1 MKARF
6 TRTSIYLAL
15 GAVATSLVSMQ
26 AVGQTKTTYKEKDL
40 GIIPVQQD
48 QPDLTGL
55 WYHIN
60 ERQVQ
65 QANEEFA
72 RLKALYPGWQVPQ
85 EVETELNRINGR
97 LKGTIKPVASKPK
110 TERTQPEQLIEP
122 APKAIEQ
129 VAESGESTGST
140 QKQQAV
146 PASKALPLEQFAQ
159 LTPKARANASRQ
171 QVETLIALSN
181 QLKRTDFYLL
191 MGWTSIDKGML
202 EMAVQQ
208 FTEAL
213 HSSVRDIDKQS
224 AQQGLNSVTGIKLQ
238 QALSLLDTTRLA
250 QFLKSDDNGYVKE
263 VLQGAAWQQYDAKNY
278 DFAEALFDL
287 VNDNEGRYLSL
298 IAKGSDNAAQIAFDL
313 ACSINTEIF
322 IRRCADGLASRQ
334 AQFYDTRRFKESIE
348 AGKSL
353 ARLRPL
359 STDEQAL
366 IGWAAKEIQ
375 DTTTA
380 TAAFEQVLFKTPSNA
395 VIANELVSL
404 NQSDDA
410 TLNRLALK
418 FSEVKRIFQERT
430 TRNAWPRK
438 QFWLAY
444 QNDDPQAVTAQ
455 TKDGLTA
462 LYGINTRSR
471 SGGEGLGNFDV
482 LSQYIGV
489 GSGYENWLWQVSLD
503 YKQFYSGTPQVDDWF
518 GDRQLDSSFLG
529 ISGFEDTGVRAEAY
543 YQAPDFNFY
552 ANLEYAMFE
561 QPVSAKVTGQISAT
575 RFLANTTVAATLFR
589 KAKEDSLLSQTGTFY
604 ANRKQSWG
612 YVIESGIRGLVAHSI
627 ADNMSVA
634 GTAQIS
640 RLEGELVADNSVLS
654 LRGDVSYDI
663 ASLVSS
669 RLDYWRVGPFLS
681 YTSYD
686 KNLSGFTVGNG
697 GYFSPSQFV
706 SIGGYSELLTLEA
719 LNWQV
724 KLRSSLAL
732 SRVKQEDDLRFPIG
746 QEHSSVEEGV
756 SLGESTDT
764 GLSGNLTAEG
774 QYRINHNWIVAGY
787 IGKAF
792 AVEYQ
797 AFEAGIQIR
806 WREGKGTGVTSDEL
820 LLSSPRIS
828 GFAL

>member
-1 MKARF
+1 MKKRF
-6 TRTSIYLAL
+6 TRTTLCLAISAL
-15 GAVATSLVSMQ
+15 LTPFGPTQ
-26 AVGQTKTTYKEKDL
+26 AYGQTKTTYKEKDL
-40 GIIPVQQD
+40 GILPVQQE

-60 ERQVQ
+60 ERQVKR
-65 QANEEFA
+65 ANEEFT
-72 RLKALYPGWQVPQ
+72 RLKARYPQWQVPQ
-85 EVETELNRINGR
+85 EVEAELNRINGR
-97 LKGTIKPVASKPK
+97 VKGTIKTVVSLPRVDKSGKPEADSTPNDSLETSQK
-110 TERTQPEQLIEP
+110 
-122 APKAIEQ
+122 Q
-129 VAESGESTGST
+129 VA
-140 QKQQAV
+140 K
-146 PASKALPLEQFAQ
+146 PASEALPLEKFAQ
-159 LTPKARANASRQ
+159 LTPKARATTPKQ
-171 QVETLIALSN
+171 KVERLVVLSN

-191 MGWTSIDKGML
+191 MGWTAIDKGLL
-202 EMAVQQ
+202 EMAAQQ

-213 HSSVRDIDKQS
+213 QSSVRDIDKQS

-238 QALSLLDTTRLA
+238 QALSLRDTTRLA

-380 TAAFEQVLFKTPSNA
+380 TAAFEQVLSKTPSDA

-444 QNDDPQAVTAQ
+444 QNDDSQAVTAQ

-471 SGGEGLGNFDV
+471 SGAEGLGNFDV
-482 LSQYIGV
+482 LSQYIGI
-489 GSGYENWLWQVSLD
+489 GSGYKNWLWQVTLD
-503 YKQFYSGTPQVDDWF
+503 YKQFYSGSPQVGDWF
-518 GDRQLDSSFLG
+518 GDRQLESTSLG

-561 QPVSAKVTGQISAT
+561 QPVGAKVTGQISAT
-575 RFLANTTVAATLFR
+575 KFLADTTVAATLFR

-604 ANRKQSWG
+604 ANREQSWG
-612 YVIESGIRGLVAHSI
+612 YVIESGVRGLVAHSI

-640 RLEGELVADNSVLS
+640 RLEGELVADNSALS

-663 ASLVSS
+663 ATLVSP

-732 SRVKQEDDLRFPIG
+732 SRVKQDDDLRFPIG
-746 QEHSSVEEGV
+746 QEYSSVEEGV

-764 GLSGNLTAEG
+764 GLSGNFMAEG
-774 QYRINHNWIVAGY
+774 QYRIDHNWIVAGY

-806 WREGKGTGVTSDEL
+806 WREGQGSGVTSDEL
-820 LLSSPRIS
+820 LLSSPRLS

>member
-1 MKARF
+1 MKERF
-6 TRTSIYLAL
+6 TRTSLCLAIGTL
-15 GAVATSLVSMQ
+15 LTSFGTMQ
-26 AVGQTKTTYKEKDL
+26 AYGQTKTTYKEKEL
-40 GIIPVQQD
+40 GILPVQQE

-60 ERQVQ
+60 ERQIQ
-65 QANEEFA
+65 RANEEFS
-72 RLKALYPGWQVPQ
+72 RLKARYPGWKVPK
-85 EVETELNRINGR
+85 EVEAELDRINGR
-97 LKGTIKPVASKPK
+97 VKDT
-110 TERTQPEQLIEP
+110 IEP
-122 APKAIEQ
+122 VVSVPRVDKSDKPE
-129 VAESGESTGST
+129 AEPTPNDSRETS
-140 QKQQAV
+140 QKQV
-146 PASKALPLEQFAQ
+146 IKPASKSLPLEKFAQ
-159 LTPKARANASRQ
+159 LTPKARANASKQ
-171 QVETLIALSN
+171 KVETLIALSN

-191 MGWTSIDKGML
+191 MGWTAIDKGML
-202 EMAVQQ
+202 ELAGQQ

-213 HSSVRDIDKQS
+213 ELAVRDIDKQS

-238 QALSLLDTTRLA
+238 QALSLRDTTTLA
-250 QFLKSDDNGYVKE
+250 QLYKSDTSGYAKE
-263 VLQGAAWQQYDAKNY
+263 VIQGAAWQQYDIKNY
-278 DFAEALFDL
+278 DFAEALFSL
-287 VNDNEGRYLSL
+287 VEDNEGRYLTLSAQSSD
-298 IAKGSDNAAQIAFDL
+298 IAKQNAFDL
-313 ACSINTEIF
+313 ACSIDTEIF
-322 IRRCADGLASRQ
+322 IRRCADRLASRQ
-334 AQFYDTRRFKESIE
+334 AQFYDTRHYIESIHAGE
-348 AGKSL
+348 AL
-353 ARLRPL
+353 ERLRPL
-359 STDEQAL
+359 SIDERAL

-375 DTTTA
+375 DISTA
-380 TAAFEQVLFKTPSNA
+380 TAAFEQVLSTTPTDTI
-395 VIANELVSL
+395 IANELVSL
-404 NQSDDA
+404 NQSNAA

-418 FSEVKRIFQERT
+418 YGAVKSILQARNI
-430 TRNAWPRK
+430 RNAWPRK

-444 QNDDPQAVTAQ
+444 QNEDQQAVTAQ
-455 TKDGLTA
+455 TKDGLSA
-462 LYGINTRSR
+462 VYGINTRSR
-471 SGGEGLGNFDV
+471 SGDEGLGNFDV
-482 LSQYIGV
+482 LSQYIGI
-489 GSGYENWLWQVSLD
+489 GSGFKNWLWQVSLD
-503 YKQFYSGTPQVDDWF
+503 YKQFYSGSPQVGDWF
-518 GDRQLDSSFLG
+518 GDRQLESTSLG

-561 QPVSAKVTGQISAT
+561 QPIDAKVTGQISAT
-575 RFLANTTVAATLFR
+575 KFLANTTVAATLFR

-604 ANRKQSWG
+604 ANREQPWG
-612 YVIESGIRGLVAHSI
+612 YVIENGIRGLVAHSI

-640 RLEGELVADNSVLS
+640 RLEGELVADNSALS
-654 LRGDVSYDI
+654 LRGDVTYDI
-663 ASLVSS
+663 ASLVSP

-732 SRVKQEDDLRFPIG
+732 SRVKQDGDLRFPIG
-746 QEHSSVEEGV
+746 QAHSSVEEGV

-764 GLSGNLTAEG
+764 GLSGNFMAEG
-774 QYRINHNWIVAGY
+774 QYRIDRNWIVAGY

-806 WREGKGTGVTSDEL
+806 WREGQGNGVTSDEL
-820 LLSSPRIS
+820 LLSSPRLS

>member
-1 MKARF
+1 MKERF
-6 TRTSIYLAL
+6 TRTSLCLAI
-15 GAVATSLVSMQ
+15 GALLTSFGPTQ
-26 AVGQTKTTYKEKDL
+26 AYGQTKTTYKEKDL
-40 GIIPVQQD
+40 GILPVQQE

-60 ERQVQ
+60 ERQIKL
-65 QANEEFA
+65 ANEEFT
-72 RLKALYPGWQVPQ
+72 RLKARYPQWKVPE
-85 EVETELNRINGR
+85 EVEAELNRINGR
-97 LKGTIKPVASKPK
+97 VKGTIKTVVSVPRVDKSGKPEADSRPNDSLETSQK
-110 TERTQPEQLIEP
+110 
-122 APKAIEQ
+122 Q
-129 VAESGESTGST
+129 VA
-140 QKQQAV
+140 K
-146 PASKALPLEQFAQ
+146 PASEALPLERFAQ
-159 LTPKARANASRQ
+159 LTPKARATTPKQKIER
-171 QVETLIALSN
+171 LIALSN

-191 MGWTSIDKGML
+191 MGWTAIDKGML
-202 EMAVQQ
+202 EVANQQ
-208 FTEAL
+208 FTAAL
-213 HSSVRDIDKQS
+213 QLADQDIDKQS
-224 AQQGLNSVTGIKLQ
+224 AQQGLNSVRGIKLQ
-238 QALSLLDTTRLA
+238 QALSLRDTTSLA
-250 QFLKSDDNGYVKE
+250 QLFKSDTSGYTKE
-263 VLQGAAWQQYDAKNY
+263 VLQGAAWQQYDLKNY
-278 DFAEALFDL
+278 DFAEALFSL
-287 VNDNEGRYLSL
+287 VEDNEGRYLALSAQSSDL
-298 IAKGSDNAAQIAFDL
+298 AKQNAFDL
-313 ACSINTEIF
+313 ACSIDTEVF
-322 IRRCADGLASRQ
+322 IKRCADGLASRQ
-334 AQFYDTRRFKESIE
+334 AQFYDTRRYKESIQAGE
-348 AGKSL
+348 AL
-353 ARLRPL
+353 ERLRPL
-359 STDEQAL
+359 SIEERAL

-375 DTTTA
+375 DISTA
-380 TAAFEQVLFKTPSNA
+380 TSAFEQVLSKTPTNT

-404 NQSDDA
+404 NQSNDA

-418 FSEVKRIFQERT
+418 YGAVKSILQARN

-444 QNDDPQAVTAQ
+444 QNDDSQAATAQ
-455 TKDGLTA
+455 TKDGLSA
-462 LYGINTRSR
+462 VYGMNTRSR

-482 LSQYIGV
+482 LSQYIGI
-489 GSGYENWLWQVSLD
+489 GSGYKNWLWQVSLD
-503 YKQFYSGTPQVDDWF
+503 YKQFYSGSPQVGDWF
-518 GDRQLDSSFLG
+518 GDRQLDTESLG

-552 ANLEYAMFE
+552 ANLEYGMFD
-561 QPVSAKVTGQISAT
+561 QPVGAKVTGQISAAK
-575 RFLANTTVAATLFR
+575 FLSRTTVAATLFR
-589 KAKEDSLLSQTGTFY
+589 KEKEDSLLSQTGTLY
-604 ANRKQSWG
+604 ANRDQTWG
-612 YVIESGIRGLVAHSI
+612 YVIESGVRGLVAHSI

-640 RLEGELVADNSVLS
+640 RLEGELVADNSALS

-663 ASLVSS
+663 ADKVSS
-669 RLDYWRVGPFLS
+669 RLDYWRLGPFLS

-732 SRVKQEDDLRFPIG
+732 SRVKQDDDLRFPIG
-746 QEHSSVEEGV
+746 QEYSSVEEGV

-764 GLSGNLTAEG
+764 GLSGNFMAEG
-774 QYRINHNWIVAGY
+774 QYRIDHNWIVAGY

-820 LLSSPRIS
+820 LLSSPRLS

>member
-1 MKARF
+1 MKTRF
-6 TRTSIYLAL
+6 TRTSLYLAL
-15 GAVATSLVSMQ
+15 GALATSLVSVQ
-26 AVGQTKTTYKEKDL
+26 AYGQAKTTYKEKDL
-40 GIIPVQQD
+40 GILPAQQD

-60 ERQVQ
+60 ERQIQ
-65 QANEEFA
+65 QANEEFT
-72 RLKALYPGWQVPQ
+72 RLKARYPTWQVPQ

-97 LKGTIKPVASKPK
+97 LKGTIKPVVSAPRESLQALKK
-110 TERTQPEQLIEP
+110 QPD
-122 APKAIEQ
+122 K
-129 VAESGESTGST
+129 
-140 QKQQAV
+140 

-159 LTPKARANASRQ
+159 LTPKARANTSKQ
-171 QVETLIALSN
+171 KVETLIALSN

-191 MGWTSIDKGML
+191 MGWTAIDKGML
-202 EMAVQQ
+202 EMATQQ
-208 FTEAL
+208 FSQAQQ
-213 HSSVRDIDKQS
+213 SAVRDIDKQS

-238 QALSLLDTTRLA
+238 QALSLRDTTTLE
-250 QFLKSDDNGYVKE
+250 QFLKSDNSGYVKE
-263 VLQGAAWQQYDAKNY
+263 VLLGAAWQQYDLKNY
-278 DFAEALFDL
+278 DFADALFSL

-298 IAKGSDNAAQIAFDL
+298 SAQSSDTAKQSAFDL
-313 ACSINTEIF
+313 ACSVNTEVF

-334 AQFYDTRRFKESIE
+334 AQFYDTRRYKQSIE
-348 AGKSL
+348 SGEAL

-359 STDEQAL
+359 SVDEQAL

-380 TAAFEQVLFKTPSNA
+380 TAAFERVLAKTPTDA
-395 VIANELVSL
+395 VIANELVTI
-404 NQSDDA
+404 NQDDEA
-410 TLNRLALK
+410 TLNRLALRY
-418 FSEVKRIFQERT
+418 SAVKSILQERT

-444 QNDDPQAVTAQ
+444 QNRDARGVTAQ
-455 TKDGLTA
+455 TKDGLSA
-462 LYGINTRSR
+462 VYGINTRSR
-471 SGGEGLGNFDV
+471 SGSEGLGNFDV
-482 LSQYIGV
+482 LSQYIGI

-503 YKQFYSGTPQVDDWF
+503 YKQFYSGSPQVGDWF
-518 GDRQLDSSFLG
+518 GNDQLSGAFSG
-529 ISGFEDTGVRAEAY
+529 ISGFEDKGLRAEAH

-552 ANLEYAMFE
+552 ANLEYAMFD
-561 QPVSAKVTGQISAT
+561 QPVGAKVTGQISAT
-575 RFLANTTVAATLFR
+575 KFLTSTTVAATLFR
-589 KAKEDSLLSQTGTFY
+589 KAKEDSLLSQTGTFN
-604 ANRKQSWG
+604 ADHAKPWG
-612 YVIESGIRGLVAHSI
+612 YVIESGIRGLVAHAV
-627 ADNMSVA
+627 ADNWSVA
-634 GTAQIS
+634 GTAQVS
-640 RLEGELVADNSVLS
+640 RLEGEQVADNSALS

-663 ASLVSS
+663 ATMISPM
-669 RLDYWRVGPFLS
+669 LDYWRVGPFLS

-732 SRVKQEDDLRFPIG
+732 SRVEQDDDLRFPIG
-746 QEHSSVEEGV
+746 GAFPTADENAT
-756 SLGESTDT
+756 LGESSDT
-764 GLSGNLTAEG
+764 GLSGNFMAEG

-806 WREGKGTGVTSDEL
+806 WREGRGAGVTSDEL
-820 LLSSPRIS
+820 LLSSPRLS